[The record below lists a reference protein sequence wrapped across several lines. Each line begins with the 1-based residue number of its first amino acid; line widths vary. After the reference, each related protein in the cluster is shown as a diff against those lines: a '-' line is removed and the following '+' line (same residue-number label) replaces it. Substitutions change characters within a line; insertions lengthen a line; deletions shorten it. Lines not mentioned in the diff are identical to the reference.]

1 MAVITISRQFG
12 AAGRSL
18 GMALAKRLNHEF
30 FDETLLRM
38 IAQNVKSSV
47 ENVADFEKHEK
58 TLNLSRI
65 ISGSISPAFIER
77 LMDDKKGYLDEDVYI
92 ESLYK
97 AMEEL
102 YAKDNVTILGRGGQ
116 FILKGRE
123 RAYHIL
129 LIARLEDR
137 IQFICENYMMSA
149 DAARDF
155 VLREDK
161 RRAQFYKRLGKE
173 NYEDPRLYHVVIN
186 MSKVGLKKAEDMVVD
201 LVR

>member
-18 GMALAKRLNHEF
+18 GRSLAKRLKHEF

-38 IAQNVKSSV
+38 IAQNVKASV

-65 ISGSISPAFIER
+65 ISGIISPAFIER
-77 LMDDKKGYLDEDVYI
+77 LMDDKKGYLDEEVYI

-97 AMEEL
+97 VMDEL
-102 YAKDNVTILGRGGQ
+102 YARDNVTILGRGGQ

-123 RAYHIL
+123 NVYHIL

-137 IQFICENYMMSA
+137 IQFMCENYMMSA

-161 RRAQFYKRLGKE
+161 RRALFYKRLGKE

-201 LVR
+201 LVK